1 MIDLATRYKA
11 VVHYKHFISSLRKV
25 SAIYNVSKSSL
36 QRWICKDPTIR
47 KRRNVNHLPG
57 SIANAIRDCLN
68 DNPFSTSQE
77 VAEFVSCS
85 CRIKRSRSCMS
96 CYIKQ
101 CRFSRKKAYRM
112 VDHKHSVDDV
122 LRFCNQYLDA
132 PDVVC
137 IDEVG
142 FYVGDHGKYGY
153 SQIGKCSLP
162 GKPFGVQSSP

>member
-1 MIDLATRYKA
+1 
-11 VVHYKHFISSLRKV
+11 
-25 SAIYNVSKSSL
+25 
-36 QRWICKDPTIR
+36 
-47 KRRNVNHLPG
+47 
-57 SIANAIRDCLN
+57 
-68 DNPFSTSQE
+68 
-77 VAEFVSCS
+77 
-85 CRIKRSRSCMS
+85 
-96 CYIKQ
+96 
-101 CRFSRKKAYRM
+101 M

-153 SQIGKCSLP
+153 SQIGKFSLP